1 MAMPVQAKIGAASGQ
16 PVQTYYI
23 TGNYPVIQAALQES
37 VEEGGFP
44 VSDGDFPYIAKQTTR
59 GENIHVLEVEFQ
71 IIEGLWLRHRR
82 GESDFKF
89 TAYQLL
95 DNGLIRPLEE
105 RTLRND
111 TPVQKARKT
120 IGKKIPHRW
129 PATAARR

>member
-1 MAMPVQAKIGAASGQ
+1 MAVRVQAKIDATPGQ
-16 PVQTYYI
+16 PIQTYYI
-23 TGNYPVIQAALQES
+23 AGNYPVIQAALRES
-37 VEEGGFP
+37 AEEGAFP
-44 VSDGDFPYIAKQTTR
+44 VSDSDFPYIAKQTTR
-59 GENIHVLEVEFQ
+59 GENIHVLEVGLQ
-71 IIEGLWLRHRR
+71 IIEGLWLRHRH
-82 GESDFKF
+82 GESELKF

-129 PATAARR
+129 SATAARR